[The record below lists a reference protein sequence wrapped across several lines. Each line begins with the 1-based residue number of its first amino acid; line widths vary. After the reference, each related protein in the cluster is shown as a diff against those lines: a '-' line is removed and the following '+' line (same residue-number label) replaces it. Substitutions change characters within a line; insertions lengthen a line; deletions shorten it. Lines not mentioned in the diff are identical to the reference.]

1 MFGFSPYNYE
11 RFSRDLLVKDL
22 AASKVAGG
30 PEPGDRAPDFEGR
43 TLDGDKVQLSDFRGE
58 KNVVLTFGS
67 ATCPMTA
74 GSIGGINKL
83 YEEYHGADVGFLFVY
98 VHEAHPGEEIP
109 AHEEMDDKIRA
120 AEILRQEEGIDM
132 PIVVDELRGPIHR
145 RYGKLPNPTYLI
157 DKSGRV
163 AFRCLWTQ
171 PAVVEDALET
181 LLERQRDRGV
191 DHAVVNGGEDRSMP
205 VSYAVIHSYRA
216 LERGGERSLGDFR
229 KSMGLPGRAIL
240 TASRV
245 VRPVAMNPGKTVAAV
260 ALAAGALTAGL
271 LAGKKL
277 RQRRWQH
284 ELPYDIHDAL
294 IRRRGSATGTDDYEP
309 VGI

>member
-11 RFSRDLLVKDL
+11 RFTREMLVKDM
-22 AASKVAGG
+22 AASKLAGG

-43 TLDGDKVQLSDFRGE
+43 TLDGDKIRLSDFKGE

-74 GSIGGINKL
+74 GSIGGMNDL
-83 YEEYHGADVGFLFVY
+83 YDEYNGDDVQFLFVY
-98 VHEAHPGEEIP
+98 VREAQPGDELP
-109 AHEEMDDKIRA
+109 AHESMDDKIRA
-120 AEILRQEEGIDM
+120 AELLRDEEDIEM
-132 PIVVDELRGPIHR
+132 PILVDELRGPIHR
-145 RYGKLPNPTYLI
+145 RYSKLPNPTYII
-157 DKSGRV
+157 DKAGRV

-171 PAVVEDALET
+171 PEVVEDALQA
-181 LLERQRDRGV
+181 LLERQEVRGT
-191 DHAVVNGGEDRSMP
+191 DHVIQGGENTAMP
-205 VSYAVIHSYRA
+205 KIAPLLHAHRA
-216 LERGGERSLGDFR
+216 LERGGQDAIDNFNQT
-229 KSMGLPGRAIL
+229 MGTPGRLAVK
-240 TASRV
+240 AGRV

-271 LAGKKL
+271 LAGRKL

-284 ELPYDIHDAL
+284 RMPYDIHEA
-294 IRRRGSATGTDDYEP
+294 IVHRQGTATGTDDYEP

>member
-11 RFSRDLLVKDL
+11 RFTRDLLGKDT
-22 AASKVAGG
+22 AASRAAGG
-30 PEPGDRAPDFEGR
+30 PEPGDRAPDLEGR
-43 TLDGDKVQLSDFRGE
+43 TLDGDRVRLRDFKGE

-74 GSIGGINKL
+74 GSISGMNKL
-83 YEEYHGADVGFLFVY
+83 YQEYQGDDVVFLFVY
-98 VHEAHPGEEIP
+98 VREAHPGEEIP
-109 AHEEMDDKIRA
+109 AHQEWDDKVRA
-120 AEILRQEEGIDM
+120 AEILRDEESIEM
-132 PIVVDELRGPIHR
+132 PILVDELRGTLHK
-145 RYGKLPNPTYLI
+145 RYGRLPNPTFLI

-171 PAVVEDALET
+171 PGVVEDALET

-216 LERGGERSLGDFR
+216 LERGGEQSLGDFR
-229 KSMGLPGRAIL
+229 RSMGLPGRALL

-245 VRPVAMNPGKTVAAV
+245 VRPVAMNPGKAVAAV
-260 ALAAGALTAGL
+260 ALAAGAVTAGL
-271 LAGKKL
+271 LAGRKL
-277 RQRRWQH
+277 RQHRWRHQM
-284 ELPYDIHDAL
+284 PYDIHQAL
-294 IRRRGSATGTDDYEP
+294 TRRRGGATGTDDYEP